1 MRMMAMAAPLPDGAK
16 ALKGTAMFALLTRLA
31 DIRALR
37 YLLASVGA
45 LAVDI
50 GVFLALLG
58 TAMAPALASAIG
70 YCAGILAHWL
80 LSSRTVFHHTVAAG
94 GMART
99 RQKALFV
106 VSALAGLLL
115 TTAIVAASGA
125 AGIDP
130 RVGKLIAIAL
140 SFALTWWLR
149 AVVVFRAAG

>member
-1 MRMMAMAAPLPDGAK
+1 MQAMLHR
-16 ALKGTAMFALLTRLA
+16 LT
-31 DIRALR
+31 DVVFLR
-37 YLLASVGA
+37 YLLASIGA
-45 LAVDI
+45 LAVDM
-50 GVFLALLG
+50 GSFLGLMAAG
-58 TAMAPALASAIG
+58 MAPTPASSIG
-70 YCAGILAHWL
+70 YALGIVAHWL
-80 LSSRTVFHHTVAAG
+80 LSSRAVFAGRVAG
-94 GMART
+94 KGVART

-149 AVVVFRAAG
+149 AMVVFRAAG

>member
-1 MRMMAMAAPLPDGAK
+1 MQAVLHR
-16 ALKGTAMFALLTRLA
+16 LTDLVF
-31 DIRALR
+31 LR

-45 LAVDI
+45 LAVDM
-50 GVFLALLG
+50 GSFLGLMAAGMAATPASSFGYALG
-58 TAMAPALASAIG
+58 SV
-70 YCAGILAHWL
+70 AHWV
-80 LSSRTVFHHTVAAG
+80 LSSRAVFAGRVADG

-106 VSALAGLLL
+106 ISALAGLLL

-140 SFALTWWLR
+140 SFVVTWWLR
-149 AVVVFRAAG
+149 NMVVFRAAG

>member
-1 MRMMAMAAPLPDGAK
+1 MQAVLHR
-16 ALKGTAMFALLTRLA
+16 LTDLVF
-31 DIRALR
+31 LR

-45 LAVDI
+45 LAVDM
-50 GVFLALLG
+50 GSFLGLMAAGMAATPASSFGYAL
-58 TAMAPALASAIG
+58 
-70 YCAGILAHWL
+70 GIVAHWV
-80 LSSRTVFHHTVAAG
+80 LSSRAGVAGRVADG

-106 VSALAGLLL
+106 ISALAGLLL

-140 SFALTWWLR
+140 SFVVTWWLR
-149 AVVVFRAAG
+149 NMVVFRAAG

>member
-1 MRMMAMAAPLPDGAK
+1 MQAALHR
-16 ALKGTAMFALLTRLA
+16 LTDLVF
-31 DIRALR
+31 LR

-45 LAVDI
+45 LAVDM
-50 GVFLALLG
+50 GSFLGLMALGLAATPASAG
-58 TAMAPALASAIG
+58 MAPTPASSIG
-70 YCAGILAHWL
+70 YALGIVAHWL
-80 LSSRTVFHHTVAAG
+80 LSSRAVFAGRVAG
-94 GMART
+94 KGMART

-115 TTAIVAASGA
+115 TTAIVAGSGA

-149 AVVVFRAAG
+149 AMVVFRAAG